1 MDLFL
6 KVDEYLSKPLED
18 IIANYLCGSRGYS
31 LKTQIL
37 IHPADARFSKEQ
49 VKYELMVCITNASK
63 FYDNWLKIFRDSP
76 GFFVEDHKSSD
87 FEKIID
93 NIDKKNEEIIQ
104 SFGREIWK
112 MLMLK
117 FERENVTEVERDTL
131 VKWLSEL

>member
-1 MDLFL
+1 M
-6 KVDEYLSKPLED
+6 VYSYLRLLQQLAAT

-37 IHPADARFSKEQ
+37 IHPADSRFSKEQ
-49 VKYELMVCITNASK
+49 VKYELMVCITNASE